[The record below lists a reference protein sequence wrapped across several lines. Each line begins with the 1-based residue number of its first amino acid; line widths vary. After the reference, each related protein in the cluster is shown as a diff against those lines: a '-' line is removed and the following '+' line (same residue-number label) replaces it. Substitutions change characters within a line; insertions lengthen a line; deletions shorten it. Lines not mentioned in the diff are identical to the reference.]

1 MQEIVMSCNIF
12 MQNELVMQLL
22 VINSL
27 VYLLFNSSIIIIIKL
42 KVKLQ
47 QTVIIANVYMYACTR
62 NTWRHDLE
70 LHHLYNINSISPSSS
85 SYRNVSIG

>member
-1 MQEIVMSCNIF
+1 

-42 KVKLQ
+42 KVKVQ
-47 QTVIIANVYMYACTR
+47 QINYCNTIFQTGSDQVITR
-62 NTWRHDLE
+62 
-70 LHHLYNINSISPSSS
+70 S
-85 SYRNVSIG
+85 

>member
-1 MQEIVMSCNIF
+1 

-42 KVKLQ
+42 KVKVQ
-47 QTVIIANVYMYACTR
+47 QTVIIVIVYMYACTR
-62 NTWRHDLE
+62 KHVET
-70 LHHLYNINSISPSSS
+70 
-85 SYRNVSIG
+85 